1 MEQMKQSVQDSCAGV
16 GFQWIWGDLSYGA
29 RCLRRSSG
37 FSIAAIFVL
46 SLAIGANSAIF
57 SVIEGVLLRPLRLLY
72 GVRANDAVTFMAVL
86 FVLVGVSVLAC
97 YFPARRASRLDP
109 TAALKYE

>member
-1 MEQMKQSVQDSCAGV
+1 MAVGAERRDVLRMIIGEGLRLVAAGILIGTGV
-16 GFQWIWGDLSYGA
+16 ALLLA
-29 RCLRRSSG
+29 RLISA
-37 FSIAAIFVL
+37 FS
-46 SLAIGANSAIF
+46 
-57 SVIEGVLLRPLRLLY
+57 RLLY

-86 FVLVGVSVLAC
+86 FVLVGASVLAC